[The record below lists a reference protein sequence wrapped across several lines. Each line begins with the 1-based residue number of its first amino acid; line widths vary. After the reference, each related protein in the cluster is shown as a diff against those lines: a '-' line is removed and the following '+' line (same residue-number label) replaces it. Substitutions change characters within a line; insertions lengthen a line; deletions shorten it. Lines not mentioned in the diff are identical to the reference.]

1 MWDKIEQ
8 IVDLA
13 TELNDWLDSTMVV
26 QDIGVILEAERAIRD
41 ALGRMKVELNNRELS
56 KMVKE
61 VLNAL

>member
-41 ALGRMKVELNNRELS
+41 ALGRMKVEINNRELS

-61 VLNAL
+61 VLNA

>member
-13 TELNDWLDSTMVV
+13 TELNDWIDSTMVV

-41 ALGRMKVELNNRELS
+41 ALGRMKVEINNRELS

-61 VLNAL
+61 VLNA

>member
-1 MWDKIEQ
+1 MWDKIEN
-8 IVDLA
+8 ILDFA
-13 TELNDWLDSTMVV
+13 TELNDYADSTMVV
-26 QDIGVILEAERAIRD
+26 QDIGVILEAEKAIRD